1 MSSGTERNKEKKGS
15 KEEGPRQTGAKQNRK
30 PPGSVYF
37 ADIDITI
44 ANPSCFTRLRA
55 QSSSSTSVFDE
66 S

>member
-44 ANPSCFTRLRA
+44 ANPSCFTRPIIL
-55 QSSSSTSVFDE
+55 FDLCL
-66 S
+66 

>member
-37 ADIDITI
+37 AIDITI
-44 ANPSCFTRLRA
+44 ANPNCLTRPITL
-55 QSSSSTSVFDE
+55 FDLCL
-66 S
+66 